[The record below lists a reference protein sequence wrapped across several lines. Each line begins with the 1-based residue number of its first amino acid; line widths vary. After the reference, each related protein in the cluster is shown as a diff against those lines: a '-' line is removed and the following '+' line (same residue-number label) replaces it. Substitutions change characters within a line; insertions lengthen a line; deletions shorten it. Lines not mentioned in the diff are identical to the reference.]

1 MAMFRVN
8 GTEKDM
14 TLGEL
19 ERFLRAA
26 RSIGVRDDQVV
37 YADVS
42 TTGKV
47 QELSTELPDTP

>member
-1 MAMFRVN
+1 MFRVN